1 MEILITKGTYNTK
14 DYRVVKEYKK
24 EKYALNFLK
33 QIKYPHS
40 ELFNFS
46 WTYNGNKYHLSIN

>member
-14 DYRVVKEYKK
+14 DYRVVKQYKK

-33 QIKYPHS
+33 EIKYPHS
-40 ELFNFS
+40 ELINFS
-46 WTYNGNKYHLSIN
+46 WTYNGNK